1 VNDLLRSLKPAIFVG
16 FSRKDL
22 QAFPAAVRGKI
33 GQSLFEAQL
42 GVHPHNAKPLRGF
55 SGVLEIRDN
64 FDGDTYRAVYPCA
77 LRVSCTSCTP
87 FKRNRRAGLPPRNDT
102 SNWSGTPEGR
112 RSRSPG
118 NKGRPTMTTRKKLP
132 AHEKGS
138 GNIFADLGL
147 PNAGEH
153 QLKAALVVQLKRL
166 IAERELTQTAAARL
180 IEMKQPD
187 LSKLLRGDFRLVSVE
202 KLMRMLTAFDQD
214 VEITLKPH
222 RKRGEAGRIAFISA
236 AS

>member
-1 VNDLLRSLKPAIFVG
+1 M
-16 FSRKDL
+16 
-22 QAFPAAVRGKI
+22 
-33 GQSLFEAQL
+33 
-42 GVHPHNAKPLRGF
+42 
-55 SGVLEIRDN
+55 
-64 FDGDTYRAVYPCA
+64 
-77 LRVSCTSCTP
+77 
-87 FKRNRRAGLPPRNDT
+87 
-102 SNWSGTPEGR
+102 
-112 RSRSPG
+112 
-118 NKGRPTMTTRKKLP
+118 MTTRKKLP

-147 PNAGEH
+147 PNAEEH

-180 IEMKQPD
+180 IGMKQPD

-222 RKRGEAGRIAFISA
+222 RKRGEAGRIAFIPIA
-236 AS
+236 T

>member
-1 VNDLLRSLKPAIFVG
+1 
-16 FSRKDL
+16 
-22 QAFPAAVRGKI
+22 VR
-33 GQSLFEAQL
+33 FE
-42 GVHPHNAKPLRGF
+42 
-55 SGVLEIRDN
+55 GVLYVLHAFQKKSTSGIATPQRHIELVRQRLKDAETIHKAK
-64 FDGDTYRAVYPCA
+64 GDMMST
-77 LRVSCTSCTP
+77 
-87 FKRNRRAGLPPRNDT
+87 K
-102 SNWSGTPEGR
+102 
-112 RSRSPG
+112 
-118 NKGRPTMTTRKKLP
+118 KKLP
-132 AHEKGS
+132 AHEKSS

-147 PNAGEH
+147 PNAEEH

-166 IAERELTQTAAARL
+166 IAERELTQTAAAKL

-187 LSKLLRGDFRLVSVE
+187 LSKLLRGDLRLVSVE